1 MTNPTMAIDQ
11 TDPQLRAF
19 AILAQVAR
27 ARGQVYRWLALGFF
41 PPDDELARALQSGH
55 AVREIE
61 ISTMWL
67 GQDQKRLQPSLVA
80 IQSGTCS
87 LNSLAQDFERHFGK
101 SAERISLHE
110 STYRWR
116 EASSLLASASDLARA
131 LRQEYGQFGV
141 TPVVDQED
149 KLPIEFEFMA
159 FLCEHESNE
168 WKNQASESARQ
179 LRRQER
185 AFLEDHLVRWYPE
198 FCWRVTQQSSG
209 SFYSELARFADIW
222 LKLEYGPGY
231 TPARSKA

>member
-11 TDPQLRAF
+11 RDPQLRAF

-61 ISTMWL
+61 IATMWL
-67 GQDQKRLQPSLVA
+67 GQDQKRLHPSLVA
-80 IQSGTCS
+80 IQSGMFS
-87 LNSLAQDFERHFGK
+87 LNSLALEFERYFGK
-101 SAERISLHE
+101 SAERISMRE

-116 EASSLLASASDLARA
+116 EASSLLESASDLSRA

-141 TPVVDQED
+141 TPAVDQED
-149 KLPIEFEFMA
+149 KLPVEFEFMA
-159 FLCEHESNE
+159 FLCERESKE
-168 WKNQASESARQ
+168 WNNQASESARQ

-185 AFLEDHLVRWYPE
+185 AFLDDHLVRWYPE
-198 FCWRVTQQSSG
+198 FCWRVTQQSNG

-231 TPARSKA
+231 TPARSKV